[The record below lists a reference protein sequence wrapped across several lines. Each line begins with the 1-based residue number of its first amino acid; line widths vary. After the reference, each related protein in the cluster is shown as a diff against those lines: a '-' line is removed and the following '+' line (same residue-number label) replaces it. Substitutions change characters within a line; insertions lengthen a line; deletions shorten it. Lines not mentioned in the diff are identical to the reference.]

1 MGNEKQI
8 CRLFFLFF
16 IFFHKHRKAEGIV
29 FEPVF
34 DQTPVASQCA
44 GEELLRGLKVGH
56 IPTKDVGS
64 SSATAYNLHVS
75 LLSSGREMI
84 LFAVPNRLHFL
95 KMMFLFLIHLLMLIG

>member
-16 IFFHKHRKAEGIV
+16 LFFHKHRKAEGIV

-44 GEELLRGLKVGH
+44 GEDLLRGLKVGH